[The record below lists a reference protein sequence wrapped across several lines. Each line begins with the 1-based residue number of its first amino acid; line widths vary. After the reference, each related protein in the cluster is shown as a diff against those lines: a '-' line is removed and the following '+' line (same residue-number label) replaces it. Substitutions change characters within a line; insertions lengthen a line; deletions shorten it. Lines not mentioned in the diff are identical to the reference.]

1 MIAFRRRRSEAVPG
15 TAVSLVTLL
24 AMVAALSG
32 CGKKQPAP
40 AAQPP
45 EVSVATVQRAS
56 VPVTIDLPGRT
67 NAYFVAQVRARV
79 DGIVLK
85 RNFKEGSDVRAGQ
98 QLYQIDPK
106 PYQAMLDSAQASLQK
121 VRSALPALVATAE
134 RYKALLGNGASQMD
148 YDNAV
153 SFRDQGAADVSFYT
167 AAVQTAKIN
176 LGYTNVIAPIT
187 GRVGISQVTEGAY
200 VQAAAAT
207 LMTTVQQIDPIYV
220 DLTQSSVQGLQL
232 RRDIASGKVKVTGPN
247 QAKVTVTLEDGTVYP
262 LPGALQFS
270 DITVDQN
277 TGSVTLRAMVR
288 NPNYVLLPGMFVRA
302 RIDEGVNDNA
312 LLVPQVAVTHN
323 AQGQATTLVVGP
335 DNKVALRTLQTTGTV
350 GNNWVVESGVNA
362 GDKVIVSGIQKAQP
376 GALVRAVDAPTAA
389 ASANTSSP
397 ASQQQPPATSAQ
409 QQPTA
414 LAQDAAA
421 SQPQASAQQQPLA
434 SPPQQPASAQQQPAA
449 SPQQPASS
457 PARAASAQ

>member
-1 MIAFRRRRSEAVPG
+1 MIACRTSSSPAASRTTVLGVA
-15 TAVSLVTLL
+15 LL
-24 AMVAALSG
+24 ATLAALNG
-32 CGKKQPAP
+32 CSRAKPAAP

-56 VPVTIDLPGRT
+56 VPVTVDLPGRT

-85 RNFKEGSDVRAGQ
+85 RNFKEGSDAKVGQ
-98 QLYQIDPK
+98 RLYQIDPA
-106 PYQAMLDSAQASLQK
+106 PYQAMLDSAQATLQK
-121 VRSALPALVATAE
+121 TQSALPALVATAE
-134 RYKALLGNGASQMD
+134 RYKALVGNGVSKMD

-153 SFRDQGAADVSFYT
+153 SLRDQGSADVVFSK
-167 AAVQTAKIN
+167 AAVQTARIN
-176 LGYTNVIAPIT
+176 LGYTSVIAPIT
-187 GRVGISQVTEGAY
+187 GRIGISQVTEGAY

-220 DLTQSSVQGLQL
+220 DLTQSSIQGLQL
-232 RRDIASGKVKVTGPN
+232 RRDIASGKVKITGPS

-262 LPGALQFS
+262 ITGALQFS

-302 RIDEGVNDNA
+302 RIEEGVNDNA

-335 DNKVALRTLQTTGTV
+335 DNKVALRTLQATRTF

-376 GALVRAVDAPTAA
+376 GALVRAVDAPAA
-389 ASANTSSP
+389 TQNAGAPT
-397 ASQQQPPATSAQ
+397 QPATSNPASP
-409 QQPTA
+409 QP
-414 LAQDAAA
+414 AA
-421 SQPQASAQQQPLA
+421 SQPAASG
-434 SPPQQPASAQQQPAA
+434 QPAQPAQSGVPVTQTEA
-449 SPQQPASS
+449 STASS
-457 PARAASAQ
+457 K